1 MVIVG
6 ECESGGPVTSEG
18 SSETKEN
25 DVLGLPVVLGSD
37 ELTQVL
43 LGNVGLALVVDVEE
57 QLLAGQQLVH
67 SQSAGFDGDG
77 HNY

>member
-1 MVIVG
+1 M
-6 ECESGGPVTSEG
+6 
-18 SSETKEN
+18 
-25 DVLGLPVVLGSD
+25 VLGSN

-57 QLLAGQQLVH
+57 QLLAGQQLVD
-67 SQSAGFDGDG
+67 SESAGFDGDG